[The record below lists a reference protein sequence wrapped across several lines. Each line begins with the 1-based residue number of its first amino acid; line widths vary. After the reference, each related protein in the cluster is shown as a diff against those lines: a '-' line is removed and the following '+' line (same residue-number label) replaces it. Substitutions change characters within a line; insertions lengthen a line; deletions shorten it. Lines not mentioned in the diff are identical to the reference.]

1 MAVSDGD
8 LRLLVLN
15 MHPRVIEYARS
26 HVATS
31 TRRRTVVLIAANFA
45 FFAALLA
52 VMFYIRSGSRD
63 WPVPFEF
70 GSLLMVA
77 AMAMSALC
85 ASVTMA
91 VGANSAA
98 QDKWDEAVRWIAIAI
113 SSWLVFLFLEC
124 VEWVRM
130 VYLVELGPKT
140 PFGGTYLAL
149 TGAHWLAVIVCATW
163 FTFAVADVKKRDILA
178 AALYSHFLAIWWIV
192 LVILLYLPNMNP
204 LEDL

>member
-1 MAVSDGD
+1 
-8 LRLLVLN
+8 
-15 MHPRVIEYARS
+15 MHSRIAEYG
-26 HVATS
+26 ATPA
-31 TRRRTVVLIAANFA
+31 RRRTLVLIAANFA

-52 VMFYIRSGSRD
+52 VMYHVRSITAE

-70 GSLLMVA
+70 GSLLLVT
-77 AMAMSALC
+77 AMGMSAIC

-98 QDKWDEAVRWIAIAI
+98 QGKADEAVRWIAIAI
-113 SSWLVFLFLEC
+113 SSWLVFLFLEI

-140 PFGGTYLAL
+140 PFGGTFLLL
-149 TGAHWLAVIVCATW
+149 TGAHWLAVIVCAAW
-163 FTFAVADVKKRDILA
+163 FTFAIADVRRRDILA

-192 LVILLYLPNMNP
+192 LVILVYLPNMNP